1 MMDKTIKQSLFI
13 FVLSN
18 LLILCLYLLSD
29 YFVVDALIV
38 DSNLFAFV
46 LNNIYIALLYK
57 TASYYHSIKTFVL
70 IRVGNKKFD
79 DLLVTHLLK
88 ISIITILFGYVLP
101 ILFYFNKIISL
112 YHYITF
118 IVILY
123 FLFILYITITFLYT
137 KASHRYLKP
146 ILFLLPFTIN
156 IAIQIFFF
164 QFFY

>member
-46 LNNIYIALLYK
+46 LNNIYIGLLYK
-57 TASYYHSIKTFVL
+57 TASYYRSIKNFVL
-70 IRVGNKKFD
+70 IRVGNKKYD

-88 ISIITILFGYVLP
+88 ISIITVLFGYILPVL
-101 ILFYFNKIISL
+101 LYFHKVFSF
-112 YHYITF
+112 YHYFTF

-123 FLFILYITITFLYT
+123 FLFILYITITFIYT
-137 KASHRYLKP
+137 KVTQKYLKHV
-146 ILFLLPFTIN
+146 LFLLPFTIN

-164 QFFY
+164 QF